1 MTYSDKNGLYVF
13 KNVKA
18 QNIHNHMTISKDG
31 YIAACKTFR
40 VQKESRL
47 IFKSVLTPMVF
58 AHRISSSAGGVVKNN
73 QVTLSFEP
81 HSFVFDQDKSV
92 GTYVYKGLYAG
103 LGIDYSHSKELFISK
118 SESLTKMI
126 INFDPNTGKAID
138 TTFVNGTLIQK
149 GEINYKSIDIPLVL
163 GFQKSIHKWNLGL
176 ECTDGLNIVLE
187 ATGKTFNRHLIV
199 SRIESEKDMYKEKLG
214 WSGKINACAAY
225 HINHCTQII
234 AKPYYLWQMHPIST
248 QNALIKPNGVLLV

>member
-1 MTYSDKNGLYVF
+1 M
-13 KNVKA
+13 
-18 QNIHNHMTISKDG
+18 SK
-31 YIAACKTFR
+31 T
-40 VQKESRL
+40 
-47 IFKSVLTPMVF
+47 
-58 AHRISSSAGGVVKNN
+58 
-73 QVTLSFEP
+73 
-81 HSFVFDQDKSV
+81 KSV

-103 LGIDYSHSKELFISK
+103 LGIDYSHSKELLYLK

-199 SRIESEKDMYKEKLG
+199 SRIESEKICTK
-214 WSGKINACAAY
+214 KIRMVWQNKCL
-225 HINHCTQII
+225 CCFII
-234 AKPYYLWQMHPIST
+234 LT
-248 QNALIKPNGVLLV
+248 TALK